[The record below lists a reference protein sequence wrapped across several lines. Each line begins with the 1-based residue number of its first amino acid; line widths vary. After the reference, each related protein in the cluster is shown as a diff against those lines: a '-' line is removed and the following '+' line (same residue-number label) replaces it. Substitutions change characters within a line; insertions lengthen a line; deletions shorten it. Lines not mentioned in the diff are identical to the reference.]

1 LSGSKFQDSR
11 HPWVVSIN
19 LIGAL
24 LWEYKIQLEEI
35 ASSEGRSTAQICE
48 AFLRA
53 GTDTYKKKENK
64 VIKDF
69 LTTSEKERSG

>member
-1 LSGSKFQDSR
+1 MKKDSQITFR
-11 HPWVVSIN
+11 IPSN
-19 LIGAL
+19 L
-24 LWEYKIQLEEI
+24 KIQLEEI

-53 GTDTYKKKENK
+53 ETDTYKKKGNK

-69 LTTSEKERSG
+69 LITSAKNALDTLAGLFTG

>member
-1 LSGSKFQDSR
+1 MKKDSQLTFR
-11 HPWVVSIN
+11 IPSN
-19 LIGAL
+19 L
-24 LWEYKIQLEEI
+24 KIQLEEI

-53 GTDTYKKKENK
+53 GTDTYKKKGNK

>member
-1 LSGSKFQDSR
+1 MKKDSQLTFR
-11 HPWVVSIN
+11 IPST
-19 LIGAL
+19 L
-24 LWEYKIQLEEI
+24 KIQLEEI

-53 GTDTYKKKENK
+53 GTDTYKKKGNK

-69 LTTSEKERSG
+69 LTTSGKERSG